1 MLEPDEPPA
10 FEVVNP
16 HGSSTGTAFL
26 ICDHASPRLPRR
38 LGDLG
43 LSEAQR
49 LDHIGWDP
57 GAALVA
63 RRLAALLDAPLVLSG
78 YSRLAIDCNRPP
90 HVPAS
95 VPAQSC
101 GVPIP
106 GNADVDD
113 AERAARAEALFHPY
127 HRAIA
132 ALLDWRRQAGQRTA
146 LLSVHSFTPVLG
158 GQTRPWQIG
167 VMYGRDRRLADLLL
181 RALRRDAALVVGD
194 NQPYTVTDTTDYGV
208 PVHGEARGLPCVLI
222 ELRNDL
228 ISEEDGACAWAQRLH
243 DAYREIEPALL
254 DLCASAPD

>member
-10 FEVVNP
+10 FEVVDP
-16 HGSSTGTAFL
+16 HGSSTAFL

-63 RRLAALLDAPLVLSG
+63 RRLSALLGAPLVLSG

-101 GVPIP
+101 GVAIP
-106 GNADVDD
+106 GNAHLADD
-113 AERAARAEALFHPY
+113 GAARAERAEALFHPY

-132 ALLDWRRQAGQRTA
+132 ALLDRRREAGLPTA
-146 LLSVHSFTPVLG
+146 LLSVHSFTPVLS
-158 GQTRPWQIG
+158 GQARPWQIG

-181 RALRRDAALVVGD
+181 RVLRRDGALVVGD

-208 PVHGEARGLPCVLI
+208 PVHGEGRGLPCVLL

-228 ISEEDGACAWAQRLH
+228 IAHEAGAHEWAARLYA
-243 DAYREIEPALL
+243 AYREIEPAVLE
-254 DLCASAPD
+254 LCVS